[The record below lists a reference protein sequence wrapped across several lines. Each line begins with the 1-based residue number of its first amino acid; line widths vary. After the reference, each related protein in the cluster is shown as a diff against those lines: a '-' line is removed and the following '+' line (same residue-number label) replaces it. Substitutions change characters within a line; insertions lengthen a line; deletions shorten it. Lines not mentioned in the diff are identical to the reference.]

1 MEPVIVSTWSFG
13 MKANEV
19 AWPMLHAGRDA
30 LDAIEAGCR
39 AVESDPSVDSVGV
52 GGLPDASGEVSLDA
66 CVMRSPSECGSVAY
80 VRNYP
85 NPVSIARRVMEK
97 TVHVML
103 AGEGAE
109 SFAARE
115 GFEKASL
122 LTDAA
127 RAEWE
132 RWSANPTADEFQSD
146 RYRGWLPPRNIEEID
161 GAGAFER
168 PHDTICLLGRDRAGR
183 LAGACSTSGMAF
195 KVPGRVGDSP
205 IVGHALYVHPEYGAA
220 AATGTGEV
228 IMQMCASFLAVEFLR
243 SGLHVADAARAV
255 IDRTAE
261 TIPMHPDHQV
271 AVLLLSPDGD
281 WSAAALRPGYRTAV
295 RTADRNELVAA
306 SYVAF
311 PESKNPDEGRCL

>member
-1 MEPVIVSTWSFG
+1 MQ
-13 MKANEV
+13 ANAV
-19 AWPMLHAGRDA
+19 AWPLLANGAEA

-39 AVESDPSVDSVGV
+39 HIETDPAVDSVGV

-85 NPVSIARRVMEK
+85 NPVSIARRVMER

-109 SFAARE
+109 AFAAAE
-115 GFEKASL
+115 GFEQGNL
-122 LTDAA
+122 LTDQA

-132 RWSANPTADEFQSD
+132 RWTSDPKSEEFQSD
-146 RYRGWLPPRNIEEID
+146 RYRGWLPPRNIEEMR
-161 GAGAFER
+161 GAGGHDR
-168 PHDTICLLGRDRAGR
+168 PHDTVCILGADRAGG
-183 LAGACSTSGMAF
+183 LAGVCSTSGMAF

-205 IVGHALYVHPEYGAA
+205 IIGHALYVDPRFGAA

-243 SGLHVADAARAV
+243 NGMNAADAARAV
-255 IDRTAE
+255 IDRTAD

-271 AVLLLSPDGD
+271 AVLLLTPDGD

-295 RTADRNELVAA
+295 RTESRDELVAA
-306 SYVAF
+306 QYVAF
-311 PESKNPDEGRCL
+311 PESANPDDGRCL